1 MFKKSK
7 NSFTRSIESFE
18 TMVGEHAEIHGR
30 IVTSESLRI
39 DGKLIGNVEGAQENK
54 VSIALGKTGHIQGDI
69 YAYRVFIAGQVDGNI
84 YCTERV
90 ELHDGAIVN
99 GDISYEQIAIEL
111 GAKLNG
117 LMICRN
123 KDLVEGFQKSSEIFQ
138 KNWQRITKE

>member
-1 MFKKSK
+1 MFKKTQT
-7 NSFTRSIESFE
+7 SFTRSTESFE
-18 TMVGEHAEIHGR
+18 TMLGEHAEIHGR

-39 DGKLIGNVEGAQENK
+39 DGKLIGNVEAAQENK
-54 VSIALGKTGHIQGDI
+54 VSIALGKTGHVQGDI
-69 YAYRVFIAGQVDGNI
+69 YAFRVFIAGRVDGNI

-99 GDISYEQIAIEL
+99 GDISYEQIAIEP

-123 KDLVEGFQKSSEIFQ
+123 KEMTDDFQPSAEIFQ
-138 KNWQRITKE
+138 NNWQKITKN

>member
-1 MFKKSK
+1 
-7 NSFTRSIESFE
+7 
-18 TMVGEHAEIHGR
+18 MVGEHAEIHGR

-39 DGKLIGNVEGAQENK
+39 DGKLIGNIEAAQENK

-90 ELHDGAIVN
+90 ELHEGAVVN
-99 GDISYEQIAIEL
+99 GDISYEQIAIEA

-123 KDLVEGFQKSSEIFQ
+123 KDLVENFQKSAEIFQ
-138 KNWQRITKE
+138 NNWQRITKE

>member
-1 MFKKSK
+1 MFKKSQ
-7 NSFTRSIESFE
+7 NVFTRSMDSFE

-30 IVTSESLRI
+30 LVTSESLRI
-39 DGKLIGNVEGAQENK
+39 DGKLIGNVEAAQENK

-69 YAYRVFIAGQVDGNI
+69 YACRVFIAGKVDGNI

-99 GDISYEQIAIEL
+99 GDISYEQIAIEP

-123 KDLVEGFQKSSEIFQ
+123 KDVAEDFQKSSEIFQ
-138 KNWQRITKE
+138 SNWNRITKE

>member
-1 MFKKSK
+1 MFKKSQ
-7 NSFTRSIESFE
+7 NSFTKSIESFE

-30 IVTSESLRI
+30 IVTSESARI
-39 DGKLIGNVEGAQENK
+39 DGKLIGNVEATQENK
-54 VSIALGKTGHIQGDI
+54 VSIALGKSGHIQGDI
-69 YAYRVFIAGQVDGNI
+69 YAYRVFIAGRVDGNI

-99 GDISYEQIAIEL
+99 GDISYEQIAIEP

-123 KDLVEGFQKSSEIFQ
+123 KDATDDFQKSAEIFQ
-138 KNWQRITKE
+138 NNWNRITKE

>member
-1 MFKKSK
+1 MFKKSQ

-30 IVTSESLRI
+30 IVTSKSLRI
-39 DGKLIGNVEGAQENK
+39 DGKLIGNIEAAQENK

-90 ELHDGAIVN
+90 ELHEGAVVN
-99 GDISYEQIAIEL
+99 GDISYEQIAIVA

-123 KDLVEGFQKSSEIFQ
+123 KDLVENFQKSAEIFQ
-138 KNWQRITKE
+138 NNWQRITKE

>member
-1 MFKKSK
+1 MFKKSQ
-7 NSFTRSIESFE
+7 NSFSRSMEFFE

-30 IVTSESLRI
+30 LVTSESLRI
-39 DGKLIGNVEGAQENK
+39 DGKLIGNVEATQENK
-54 VSIALGKTGHIQGDI
+54 VSVALGKSGQIQGDI
-69 YAYRVFIAGQVDGNI
+69 YAYRVFIAGKVDGNI

-99 GDISYEQIAIEL
+99 GDISYEQIAIEP

-123 KDLVEGFQKSSEIFQ
+123 KDVSVDFQKGSEIFQ
-138 KNWQRITKE
+138 NNWNRITKE

>member
-1 MFKKSK
+1 M
-7 NSFTRSIESFE
+7 ESFE

-30 IVTSESLRI
+30 LVTSESLRI
-39 DGKLIGNVEGAQENK
+39 DGKLIGNVEAAQENK

-69 YAYRVFIAGQVDGNI
+69 YAYRVFIAGKVDGNI

-99 GDISYEQIAIEL
+99 GDISYEQIAIEP

-123 KDLVEGFQKSSEIFQ
+123 KDVSEDFQKSSEIFQ
-138 KNWQRITKE
+138 NNWNRITKE

>member
-1 MFKKSK
+1 
-7 NSFTRSIESFE
+7 
-18 TMVGEHAEIHGR
+18 MVGEHAEIHGR

-39 DGKLIGNVEGAQENK
+39 DGKLIGNIEATQENK

-99 GDISYEQIAIEL
+99 GDISYEQIAIEA

-123 KDLVEGFQKSSEIFQ
+123 KDLVENFQKSAEIFQ
-138 KNWQRITKE
+138 NNWQRITKE

>member
-1 MFKKSK
+1 MFKKSQ

-30 IVTSESLRI
+30 LVTSESLRI
-39 DGKLIGNVEGAQENK
+39 DGKLIGNVEAAQENK
-54 VSIALGKTGHIQGDI
+54 VSIALGKTGNIQGDI
-69 YAYRVFIAGQVDGNI
+69 YAYRVFIAGKVDGNI

-99 GDISYEQIAIEL
+99 GDISYEQIAIEP

-123 KDLVEGFQKSSEIFQ
+123 KDVTEDFQKSSEIFQ
-138 KNWQRITKE
+138 NNWNRITKE

>member
-1 MFKKSK
+1 
-7 NSFTRSIESFE
+7 
-18 TMVGEHAEIHGR
+18 MVGEHAEIHGR
-30 IVTSESLRI
+30 LVTSESLRI
-39 DGKLIGNVEGAQENK
+39 DGKLIGNVEAVQENK

-69 YAYRVFIAGQVDGNI
+69 YAYRVFIAGKVDGNI

-99 GDISYEQIAIEL
+99 GDISYEQIAIEP

-123 KDLVEGFQKSSEIFQ
+123 KDVSVDFQKSSEIFQ
-138 KNWQRITKE
+138 NNWNRITKE

>member
-1 MFKKSK
+1 
-7 NSFTRSIESFE
+7 
-18 TMVGEHAEIHGR
+18 MVGEHAEIHGR
-30 IVTSESLRI
+30 LVTSESLRI
-39 DGKLIGNVEGAQENK
+39 DGKLIGNVEGPLSLWRQYPAQENK

-69 YAYRVFIAGQVDGNI
+69 YACRVFIAGKVDGNI

-99 GDISYEQIAIEL
+99 GDISYEQIAIEP

-123 KDLVEGFQKSSEIFQ
+123 KDVSVDFQKSSEIFQ
-138 KNWQRITKE
+138 NNWNRITKE